1 MKTGSSSRA
10 VATVVALSSAIA
22 FACGHCDEDRIAAV
36 YNYALAQRTVAL
48 KHKIIFFAWDCS
60 VPLSDDSRQII
71 LLLGDARPV
80 SIRAARGCR
89 CRLRRW
95 PLLLR
100 RIVTA
105 RRPLR
110 PR

>member
-1 MKTGSSSRA
+1 MKTGSSTRA

-22 FACGHCDEDRIAAV
+22 FACGHCEEDRIAAV

-48 KHKIIFFAWDCS
+48 QHKIIFFAWDCL

-71 LLLGDARPV
+71 LALGDALPGV
-80 SIRAARGCR
+80 DS